1 VEHVSVRDLRQY
13 LSRYLRRVEKGERL
27 IVTERR
33 RPVAML
39 GPLPE
44 EDDVLDYLIAIG
56 EATPAQGDLL
66 DLPLPEPS
74 RIPGRPLS
82 EILDEL
88 REERL

>member
-1 VEHVSVRDLRQY
+1 MSVRELRQH
-13 LSRYLRRVEKGERL
+13 LSRYLRRVEKGEHL
-27 IVTERR
+27 VVTERR

-44 EDDVLDYLIAIG
+44 EIDILELMYATG
-56 EATPAQGDLL
+56 EATRPAGDLL
-66 DLPLPEPS
+66 DLPPPYTSTRSGPS
-74 RIPGRPLS
+74 AS

>member
-1 VEHVSVRDLRQY
+1 MEQVSVRELRQH
-13 LSRYLRRVEKGERL
+13 LSRYLRRVEKGEHL
-27 IVTERR
+27 VVTERR

-44 EDDVLDYLIAIG
+44 EIDILELMYATGEATRPVGDVLDL
-56 EATPAQGDLL
+56 PAPYRSTRPG
-66 DLPLPEPS
+66 PS
-74 RIPGRPLS
+74 AS

>member
-1 VEHVSVRDLRQY
+1 MEHVSVRDLRQH
-13 LSRYLRRVEKGERL
+13 LSRYLRRVQDGERL
-27 IVTERR
+27 VVTERR

-44 EDDVLDYLIAIG
+44 EDDILEMMYATG
-56 EATPAQGDLL
+56 EATRPVGDLL
-66 DLPLPEPS
+66 DLPLPPLS
-74 RIPGRPLS
+74 PPGPPLS

>member
-1 VEHVSVRDLRQY
+1 MEHVSVRELRQH

-27 IVTERR
+27 VVTERR

-44 EDDVLDYLIAIG
+44 NENIVDYLIAVG

-66 DLPLPEPS
+66 DLALPPS
-74 RIPGRPLS
+74 SPPGPS
-82 EILDEL
+82 TAEILDEL